1 MVMCLTPFE
10 SSMPGSILKA
20 LVGNGNR
27 AEPRAF
33 YFMMMMM
40 MMRMMVVRMG
50 IMMMMMRM

>member
-1 MVMCLTPFE
+1 MLFTPFE

-40 MMRMMVVRMG
+40 MMMRMMVVRMG

>member
-1 MVMCLTPFE
+1 MMLFTPFE

-50 IMMMMMRM
+50 IMLMMMRM